1 MMKLGL
7 APIVL
12 QPTRRARGLPNV
24 GQRIEVSV
32 CNELELWQGAQRVQ
46 YRVGEVFVG
55 TVMAVV
61 DNELLDLLT
70 DSGEQVRIYAREAAF
85 EIETLA

>member
-12 QPTRRARGLPNV
+12 QPMRRARGLPTE
-24 GQRIEVSV
+24 GQRVEVSV
-32 CNELELWQGAQRVQ
+32 CNELELWQGARRVQ
-46 YRVGEVFVG
+46 YRIGDVFEG
-55 TVMAVV
+55 TVTAVV

-70 DSGEQVRIYAREAAF
+70 DSGERVRIYAREAAF